1 MTKLA
6 SRNCGLAVVMLS
18 AAALLVPAAHA
29 QTLEDIINN
38 SLEAAGGRAAI
49 EAITSVRQ
57 SGTFTMGT
65 GYGDLDGDIEVVT
78 IPNQK
83 VYQALESDLFEQF
96 SGWNGVSGW
105 QSDTAQGLIDLE
117 GDQAASLAAQTALH
131 PFIAYGRPEFG
142 VTEFQKLDDA
152 DIGGRAHHVVRIG
165 GAGLDFDIFVDAET
179 WLVSRL
185 QFDTMV
191 PQMGEITI
199 TAETSGYEEHNGVML
214 ASINSL
220 VLPAVVTIDM
230 QYTTTEIDV
239 EVDHSI
245 FEKP

>member
-1 MTKLA
+1 
-6 SRNCGLAVVMLS
+6 
-18 AAALLVPAAHA
+18 
-29 QTLEDIINN
+29 
-38 SLEAAGGRAAI
+38 
-49 EAITSVRQ
+49 
-57 SGTFTMGT
+57 MGT

-165 GAGLDFDIFVDAET
+165 GRDWTSTFSSTQRPG
-179 WLVSRL
+179 WSRGCSSTRWCRKWARSPSPPTR
-185 QFDTMV
+185 QDTKS
-191 PQMGEITI
+191 T
-199 TAETSGYEEHNGVML
+199 TA
-214 ASINSL
+214 
-220 VLPAVVTIDM
+220 
-230 QYTTTEIDV
+230 
-239 EVDHSI
+239 
-245 FEKP
+245 